1 MADYQSKNTGQQP
14 RNIKLGVWQE
24 AAAIERPYHQV
35 QRQLLHR
42 DTRDGAWRALPRA
55 FTTLWSISETT
66 GESQTRA
73 IRRRQSEDDNSVAPK
88 EPQAHD
94 VGRRCSW
101 EAPRLASI
109 WAGRPADWRASA
121 RSNDPRQGGWRD
133 LQGTSQGNLP
143 PGGTFAGT
151 SEAQAARPPARPG
164 GLPVHP
170 LTAARRQ
177 RQKADGRR
185 QETRWQAL
193 AESAAVAP
201 PSELRED
208 SPLTGCGNHA
218 REGRLCK
225 QLEMVWRN
233 E

>member
-1 MADYQSKNTGQQP
+1 MWEGDAPG
-14 RNIKLGVWQE
+14 R
-24 AAAIERPYHQV
+24 RP
-35 QRQLLHR
+35 
-42 DTRDGAWRALPRA
+42 ALPVSGWGVQPIGGPPLEA
-55 FTTLWSISETT
+55 TT
-66 GESQTRA
+66 G
-73 IRRRQSEDDNSVAPK
+73 
-88 EPQAHD
+88 
-94 VGRRCSW
+94 
-101 EAPRLASI
+101 
-109 WAGRPADWRASA
+109 AG
-121 RSNDPRQGGWRD
+121 
-133 LQGTSQGNLP
+133 GTSRGPPRGMNLP

-218 REGRLCK
+218 RYSLYSLRQIIILRINAHTWIYCYVYT
-225 QLEMVWRN
+225 LFDMFIDCHNPPVTCN
-233 E
+233 

>member
-1 MADYQSKNTGQQP
+1 MADHQSKNTGQQP

-24 AAAIERPYHQV
+24 AAAIGR
-35 QRQLLHR
+35 
-42 DTRDGAWRALPRA
+42 
-55 FTTLWSISETT
+55 
-66 GESQTRA
+66 
-73 IRRRQSEDDNSVAPK
+73 
-88 EPQAHD
+88 PQAHD

-121 RSNDPRQGGWRD
+121 RSNDPRQEGWRD

-151 SEAQAARPPARPG
+151 SEGQAARPSARPG

-225 QLEMVWRN
+225 QPEMVWQN